1 MTLGTEDAGGHGM
14 KPSRI
19 ALPACV
25 ALTCVAAAS
34 GPADPDVQ
42 IQHDTTAKQYV
53 ITIDKKP
60 FTTYRYGDEFLDK
73 PIFYPVRAP
82 NGARV
87 NREYPMI
94 EGLPGESSDHP
105 HHQSLFFTYDEV
117 NGTNFWNP
125 ERTGRRIVER
135 DAKVDGRT
143 LVARLAWNDTDGRLV
158 LHESKRVTCG
168 GGGDLF
174 WMDHD
179 ITLKATNV
187 PVKMGDTKEGAF
199 GLRLNDTLKEQGGSG
214 RFLNAAGAETEANV
228 W

>member
-125 ERTGRRIVER
+125 ERTGRRIQQRGNVM
-135 DAKVDGRT
+135 VSG
-143 LVARLAWNDTDGRLV
+143 
-158 LHESKRVTCG
+158 S
-168 GGGDLF
+168 
-174 WMDHD
+174 
-179 ITLKATNV
+179 TLKAMLDWKDKDGNV
-187 PVKMGDTKEGAF
+187 VLEEDKATTFGGTADAF
-199 GLRLNDTLKEQGGSG
+199 WLDHNGVLK
-214 RFLNAAGAETEANV
+214 
-228 W
+228 